1 LKYPLLL
8 TAIIEETPDSHPD
21 KDNLKEA
28 RKQMEEVARN
38 VNEGRRRAEV
48 VRDVLMAKR
57 KPQTPGMTV
66 SASVS
71 LNKVK
76 SLRVTGNGGTVATG
90 DKNGKE
96 PQEAIL
102 VAHLESE
109 LHAIEQF
116 AQQFAKNIIEWA
128 RMTSNVILSLRTWSL
143 SFSKV
148 IGLAPTSAS
157 EAFDAYLAVVEK
169 HLMPLCVDLEA
180 VINERVL
187 KELAH
192 LLMTMTQPLK
202 LLASMNDQ
210 EPYHYHLLNMTV
222 SPKNRPP
229 PSLLAASTNYLA
241 LRGQLAAEL
250 PTYISLLHRGLR
262 VFIYRLVAIQTEFWE
277 KVKDQWAALWE
288 MLRLEEELNAGGK
301 ETVNVWFGRW
311 SEVNEVLTS
320 LSVVRDPK
328 VVYAELKA
336 KANNVA
342 SSERREWDRLR
353 PERDREDPDAD
364 ADAEY
369 YTMHH
374 LQMFAHPREIT
385 PPPPNIYPIPHSS
398 PSSISYSPSDV
409 GNGYGNYVLPNSPN
423 SYSSTSYSGGS
434 DYRHDSYHSSSHH
447 HSHHSPRPHS
457 RDHAIAQD
465 RDKERDRYGYEKR
478 RPSIQNSTNPTSLG
492 SNEPPL
498 SPKSH
503 QKNEYPTTT
512 NVNRRNSSVS
522 GHSGGSGL
530 SSNSVAV
537 AAGGKIRTTD
547 LSLDTG
553 GGGGGGGSSWMSVA
567 GLRNVFGA
575 GGSTSSGSGA
585 AAREGEERKKNKIVV
600 PERKTS
606 DGSFA
611 SKATPRSPVS
621 SPSQES
627 QYVRHHYPY
636 QQPPKSPKISN
647 RPSSSGNNNPSTS
660 NGINRHMVP
669 HPHPHRRR
677 TTGGIEPTPEDL
689 REYGVMLMK
698 VEEKRREREFGGY
711 RGIQRH
717 QQQQQQQQQYPQPP
731 KQQRRPSTTESRN
744 VNATNPHVNSKANSQ
759 NDGHSQRSNPSP
771 YGGLPRTKSMPLPYH
786 PLKQNYRPS
795 SSRENA
801 DPSFS
806 NEEEHTNAD
815 AGEWSTMVM
824 VAADE
829 SCERDHNLGDGNDS
843 GLFYQSQV
851 SCPIGLGQEQGHER
865 DGEGYHNS
873 GGRGLKPGE
882 RGDVATASS
891 SAAAVRKTER
901 SDEERS
907 HSRSR
912 QRSVGR
918 GEDATG
924 RKGYSEHS
932 TSRSDKRTGDAKH
945 DKGEKIAEKE
955 KEKEKEKAS
964 RNRSGSIKSIASFFT
979 PNRDSPSDTTVGSST
994 GTPALLSHSSSTFTT
1009 SSVTSMTTTDHTPSP
1024 RDSWALKPAKYTC
1037 VVTHPCKPP
1046 STGSGTNSMP
1056 LSYFSFP
1063 FFTLKEGE
1071 LYDVLQEAG
1080 HPSLHPNLPLIVDE
1094 GEDCLLLCRR
1104 CIVRGG
1110 IGSEVVE
1117 GDSIGW
1123 ALASFLEPCNS
1134 SVEEL

>member
-1 LKYPLLL
+1 
-8 TAIIEETPDSHPD
+8 
-21 KDNLKEA
+21 
-28 RKQMEEVARN
+28 MEEVARN

-48 VRDVLMAKR
+48 VRDVLMAKK
-57 KPQTPGMTV
+57 KPQVPGMTV

-76 SLRVTGNGGTVATG
+76 SLRVTGNGSGAAPG
-90 DKNGKE
+90 DKNTKE
-96 PQEAIL
+96 PEEAIL
-102 VAHLESE
+102 VGHLESE

-169 HLMPLCVDLEA
+169 DLMPLCVDLEA

-210 EPYHYHLLNMTV
+210 EPYHYHLMNMTV

-262 VFIYRLVAIQTEFWE
+262 IFIYRLVAIQTEFWE

-288 MLRLEEELNAGGK
+288 MLRLEDELNVGGE

-311 SEVNEVLTS
+311 SEVNEVLMS

-336 KANNVA
+336 KGNNVA
-342 SSERREWDRLR
+342 SGERREWDRSH
-353 PERDREDPDAD
+353 PEKDKEDADAD

-369 YTMHH
+369 YTLHH

-409 GNGYGNYVLPNSPN
+409 GNGYGSRILPNSPN

-434 DYRHDSYHSSSHH
+434 DYRHDSRHSSSHS
-447 HSHHSPRPHS
+447 HSHYSPRPPS
-457 RDHAIAQD
+457 RDHAIAHD
-465 RDKERDRYGYEKR
+465 RDKERERYGYEREKKK
-478 RPSIQNSTNPTSLG
+478 SSVQTSNNLVSPG
-492 SNEPPL
+492 SNELFL
-498 SPKSH
+498 SSKSNR
-503 QKNEYPTTT
+503 KNETPTTSG
-512 NVNRRNSSVS
+512 NRRNSSVS
-522 GHSGGSGL
+522 GHSGGSGI
-530 SSNSVAV
+530 SSNGATAAV
-537 AAGGKIRTTD
+537 GGGGKTRNAN
-547 LSLDTG
+547 LSLDTS
-553 GGGGGGGSSWMSVA
+553 GGGGGGSSWMRVA

-575 GGSTSSGSGA
+575 GGSIASGIAASNSDLGTGA
-585 AAREGEERKKNKIVV
+585 GEGEERKKSKAVIL
-600 PERKTS
+600 EKKTS
-606 DGSFA
+606 GESFV
-611 SKATPRSPVS
+611 SKATVRSPVS
-621 SPSQES
+621 SPSQEQQQS
-627 QYVRHHYPY
+627 QYVRHYHSY
-636 QQPPKSPKISN
+636 QQQPQSLKSSNISN
-647 RPSSSGNNNPSTS
+647 RPSSSGNNNPSMS
-660 NGINRHMVP
+660 NGVARQSAP
-669 HPHPHRRR
+669 YPHPHRRR

-689 REYGVMLMK
+689 KEYGVMLMK
-698 VEEKRREREFGGY
+698 AEEKRREREFVGY
-711 RGIQRH
+711 RQRHHHH
-717 QQQQQQQQQYPQPP
+717 QQQQQQQQQQHLQLPD
-731 KQQRRPSTTESRN
+731 QQRRPSIGSWN
-744 VNATNPHVNSKANSQ
+744 VEAANSHISSGADSQ
-759 NDGHSQRSNPSP
+759 NSPNLLPHSHD
-771 YGGLPRTKSMPLPYH
+771 YGGLPRTKSMPLPHH
-786 PLKQNYRPS
+786 PLKSNSRPS

-801 DPSFS
+801 DSSFS
-806 NEEEHTNAD
+806 KEEEHTKGD
-815 AGEWSTMVM
+815 VGVGEWSTMVV
-824 VAADE
+824 VATEDY
-829 SCERDHNLGDGNDS
+829 RDHDHDLDDNQ
-843 GLFYQSQV
+843 LFYQPQV
-851 SCPIGLGQEQGHER
+851 PYSIGHGQEQRHER
-865 DGEGYHNS
+865 CEEGYHNS
-873 GGRGLKPGE
+873 GSGNGRGVKSGE
-882 RGDVATASS
+882 RSDAMMTH
-891 SAAAVRKTER
+891 SAAARKTQR
-901 SDEERS
+901 SDEEER
-907 HSRSR
+907 SRSRGR
-912 QRSVGR
+912 QRSVGK
-918 GEDATG
+918 EDG
-924 RKGYSEHS
+924 RKRYSENS
-932 TSRSDKRTGDAKH
+932 TSKPDKRSGDAKQ
-945 DKGEKIAEKE
+945 DKGEKIGEKE
-955 KEKEKEKAS
+955 KDKERENAS
-964 RNRSGSIKSIASFFT
+964 RKRSGSIKSITSLFKS
-979 PNRDSPSDTTVGSST
+979 NRDSHHSDTTMGT
-994 GTPALLSHSSSTFTT
+994 GTPTLLSNSSSIFT
-1009 SSVTSMTTTDHTPSP
+1009 SSSATSVTTTDHTPSP

-1046 STGSGTNSMP
+1046 SAGSGTNNTP

-1104 CIVRGG
+1104 CITRGV
-1110 IGSEVVE
+1110 GSEGVD
-1117 GDSIGW
+1117 GDGVGW
-1123 ALASFLEPCNS
+1123 ALASFLEPCSS
-1134 SVEEL
+1134 SVEELSVVPHP